1 MTLNAASKL
10 KSFMYHLS
18 KGWETVA
25 LIVASLERTTENFE
39 NQQGKSKNRYSLL
52 VGCDRLNL
60 GEG

>member
-1 MTLNAASKL
+1 MASKPN
-10 KSFMYHLS
+10 SFIYHLS

-25 LIVASLERTTENFE
+25 LIVASLERKTENVE

-52 VGCDRLNL
+52 VGCDNIET

>member
-1 MTLNAASKL
+1 
-10 KSFMYHLS
+10 MYHLS

-39 NQQGKSKNRYSLL
+39 KQQGKSKNRYSLL
-52 VGCDRLNL
+52 VGCDNIET